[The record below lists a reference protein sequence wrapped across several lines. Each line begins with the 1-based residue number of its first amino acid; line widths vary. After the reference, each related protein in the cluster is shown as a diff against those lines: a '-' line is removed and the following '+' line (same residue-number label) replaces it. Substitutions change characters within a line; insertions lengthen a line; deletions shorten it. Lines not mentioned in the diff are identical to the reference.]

1 METSNNASFFARH
14 EFLLRRLHSLSG
26 LIPVGAYM
34 AVHLLTNASV
44 LDSSGS
50 FQQKVY
56 TIHSLGRLLPLVE
69 WGFIFMPL
77 LFHAIFGI
85 VIIRGGLPNTGNYP
99 TTSNLR
105 YTMQRATGMVAFFF
119 IMWHVF
125 HMHGWFHAEPWLKNV
140 AEPLNGAKFR
150 PYNAASTAALAM
162 QQSFLVLLLYLVGVL
177 ACVFHLANGLWT
189 MGITWGVWISPAAQR
204 RANYLCGA
212 FGAALAVVGV
222 SAALG
227 LWRMTGEDIARAREV
242 EDRMYHTKVDSGEI
256 VPDEHKRSEDASLVE
271 VKSETVRSS
280 GRVPTDPESSPAEP
294 EIAGVVP

>member
-204 RANYLCGA
+204 RANYVCGA